1 VKRVAVWGAWYTG
14 LFALW
19 LLLVGTVQRVEVVAG
34 LCAAAIGVAAT
45 EVVRA
50 QGLVRFR
57 VQWQWLRLTWKP
69 LARVIPEFLLLL
81 AALIRPPR
89 GNFRQLDF
97 PAGGER
103 AVDAGRRAFAIWA
116 GSLAPNRLVLDL
128 DAETGQALVHDLVPG
143 AGSAD
148 LP

>member
-1 VKRVAVWGAWYTG
+1 VRRGATLGLWYAG

-19 LLLVGTVQRVEVVAG
+19 LLLVGTVQDVELIAG
-34 LCAAAIGVAAT
+34 LCAAAIGVAAV
-45 EVVRA
+45 EVVRV
-50 QGLVRFR
+50 QGLLRFR
-57 VQWQWLRLTWKP
+57 VQWRWLRLGWRP
-69 LARVIPEFLLLL
+69 LVRVIPEFLLLVP
-81 AALIRPPR
+81 ALIRAPR
-89 GNFRQLDF
+89 GRFRELDF

-116 GSLAPNRLVLDL
+116 GSLAPNRLVVDV
-128 DAETGQALVHDLVPG
+128 DAETGTALVHDLVPG